1 MQVSGVR
8 FQTYTMHLGELVYTN
23 QGWLIYHES
32 PAVLSQP
39 SCEQT

>member
-1 MQVSGVR
+1 MQVSVGKL
-8 FQTYTMHLGELVYTN
+8 QTYTMHLGELVYTN

-32 PAVLSQP
+32 TAVLSQP